1 MKILYL
7 AISIFCVTNIVAQN
21 KNTFTDKSVTT
32 RPMDKFTKINV
43 HGIFTVHFVSGNS
56 YDIAVGTD
64 DASIQQQI
72 ITKVKDGVLDISS
85 TQKLWSWFG
94 ENSKVNIYIS
104 TPMLTHI
111 QASGAAKINLH
122 DFLNTK
128 ELALVFSGASEFN
141 GKVNVES
148 LYAVFSGASDMKIS
162 GRSSKATFK
171 FSGAS
176 DASAYSLSADTV
188 QLIASG
194 ASSMHVTALKNLD
207 AVVSGASD
215 IKYKGSPALNVR
227 SSGASSVH
235 KTD

>member
-1 MKILYL
+1 MKIICIAVSLFFV
-7 AISIFCVTNIVAQN
+7 ANVAAQN
-21 KNTFTDKSVTT
+21 KNTFSDKSVTK
-32 RPMDKFTKINV
+32 RSMGKFTKINV

-56 YDIAVGTD
+56 YDIAVGAD
-64 DASIQQQI
+64 DASIQQHI
-72 ITKVKDGVLDISS
+72 ITKVEDDVLDISS
-85 TQKLWSWFG
+85 NQKLWSWFG

-104 TPMLTHI
+104 TPTLTQI
-111 QASGAAKINLH
+111 KASGAAKIILH
-122 DFLNTK
+122 DLLNTK

-162 GRSSKATFK
+162 GKSYKATLK

-194 ASSMHVTALKNLD
+194 ASNMHVTALKSLD
-207 AVVSGASD
+207 AVASGASD
-215 IKYKGSPALNVR
+215 IRYKGSPTLNVR
-227 SSGASSVH
+227 SSGASSVL